1 MQHMPNSKHLLG
13 NDSYSMSKLGKHEI
27 DDSRHRSQESLKVK
41 DENGLHYYRVNA
53 DLKSILPRIRLERN
67 MMSPPQRHNSS
78 LEKSTDL
85 YGNYKARDYNTEARL
100 ASS

>member
-1 MQHMPNSKHLLG
+1 MPNNKNLPVAESF
-13 NDSYSMSKLGKHEI
+13 SMSRIGKNEI

-41 DENGLHYYRVNA
+41 DENGLQYYRVNA
-53 DLKSILPRIRLERN
+53 DFKSILPRIRLERN
-67 MMSPPQRHNSS
+67 MMSPPQRYNSS